1 MPGTLKAMTTDTSP
15 RTLTRSRT
23 DRMVGGISAGMAR
36 YLGLDPA
43 VVRVGWVVTTLFTG
57 GAAIIAY
64 LAMIAIIPN
73 DEEAHPLGI

>member
-1 MPGTLKAMTTDTSP
+1 MTTDTSP
-15 RTLTRSRT
+15 KTLTRSRS
-23 DRMVGGISAGMAR
+23 DRMIGGISAGMAR

-64 LAMIAIIPN
+64 LAMLALIPN
-73 DEEAHPLGI
+73 DEEAHPPLPV

>member
-1 MPGTLKAMTTDTSP
+1 MTTDTSP
-15 RTLTRSRT
+15 RTLTRSRS

-36 YLGLDPA
+36 YLGVDPA

-64 LAMIAIIPN
+64 LAMLAIIPN
-73 DEEAHPLGI
+73 DEDAHPPLPV

>member
-1 MPGTLKAMTTDTSP
+1 MTTDTSP
-15 RTLTRSRT
+15 RTLTRSRS
-23 DRMVGGISAGMAR
+23 DRMIGGISAGMAR

-64 LAMIAIIPN
+64 LAMLAIIPN
-73 DEEAHPLGI
+73 DEDALPPLPV

>member
-1 MPGTLKAMTTDTSP
+1 MTTDTSH
-15 RTLTRSRT
+15 RTLTRSRS
-23 DRMVGGISAGMAR
+23 DRMLGGISAGMAR

-64 LAMIAIIPN
+64 LAMLAIIPN
-73 DEEAHPLGI
+73 DEEAHPPLPV

>member
-1 MPGTLKAMTTDTSP
+1 MTTDSSP

-64 LAMIAIIPN
+64 LAMLAIIPN
-73 DEEAHPLGI
+73 DEEAHPPLPV

>member
-1 MPGTLKAMTTDTSP
+1 MTTDSSP

-64 LAMIAIIPN
+64 LAMLAIIPN
-73 DEEAHPLGI
+73 DEETHPLPV

>member
-1 MPGTLKAMTTDTSP
+1 MTTDTSP

-64 LAMIAIIPN
+64 LAMLAIIPN